1 VADKVI
7 LSPSVD
13 WNENNRGVA
22 KTVMKPINFNPN
34 WSSDFTGSPDSAK
47 QQGNIPIIVADDNDA
62 PRLAITSALDTWGF
76 RYTAYNSGPA
86 AMEALRS
93 IRGSALVILDWM
105 MPELDGLEICRR
117 IRDAQKPMHIILV
130 TARGGSGNL
139 IEGLKAGADEYL
151 VKPFDLDEL
160 RARIQV
166 GLRVLSLQSALA
178 ERVNE
183 LEAALRE
190 NQNLKQKFNIPI

>member
-1 VADKVI
+1 MEPIKF
-7 LSPSVD
+7 SPD
-13 WNENNRGVA
+13 WSTDLPG
-22 KTVMKPINFNPN
+22 T
-34 WSSDFTGSPDSAK
+34 PDSAR
-47 QQGNIPIIVADDNDA
+47 QQGNIPIIVADDQA
-62 PRLAITSALDTWGF
+62 GPRVAITSALDAWGF
-76 RYTAYNSGPA
+76 KCRAYNSGPA

-93 IRGSALVILDWM
+93 ISEAALVILDWM

-130 TARGGSGNL
+130 TARGGSQNL

-178 ERVNE
+178 KRVKE
-183 LEAALRE
+183 LEAALHE
-190 NQNLKQKFNIPI
+190 NQDLRQKLNIPI

>member
-1 VADKVI
+1 MEPIKF
-7 LSPSVD
+7 SPD
-13 WNENNRGVA
+13 WS
-22 KTVMKPINFNPN
+22 T
-34 WSSDFTGSPDSAK
+34 DLTGALDSAK
-47 QQGNIPIIVADDNDA
+47 QQGNIPIIVVDDEEG

-76 RYTAYNSGPA
+76 KSVAYSSGPA
-86 AMEALRS
+86 AMDALRS
-93 IRGSALVILDWM
+93 IAEAALVILDWK
-105 MPELDGLEICRR
+105 MPELTGLEICRR

-130 TARGGSGNL
+130 TARGGSQSL

-178 ERVNE
+178 RRVKE

-190 NQNLKQKFNIPI
+190 NQNLKQKLNTPIV